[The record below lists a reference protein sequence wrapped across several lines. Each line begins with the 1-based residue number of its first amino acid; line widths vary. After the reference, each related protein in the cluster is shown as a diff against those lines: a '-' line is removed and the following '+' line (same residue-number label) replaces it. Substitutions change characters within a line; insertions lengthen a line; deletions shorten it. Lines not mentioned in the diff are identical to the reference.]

1 MIGEGDPKLLFLAVI
16 MVVFAGIVVFRVVK
30 SGK

>member
-1 MIGEGDPKLLFLAVI
+1 MVGEGDPKLLLLAVV
-16 MVVFAGIVVFRVVK
+16 MVIFAGIVAFRVVK